1 MPVPDIAT
9 HAGSDDSDH
18 SPARQAPS
26 SDAASTDSSSSDNEE
41 TLENDY
47 VGTQD
52 TDFAAGLDV
61 TMNDQS
67 EPGVLESD
75 SDCPHIR
82 ARIAIPGFVK
92 LYSSAI
98 TWRARSQMQSSNNEP
113 GSKRPKLLSDVR
125 NVEWRYLVRLFAWIV
140 QLQAVLCLGT
150 SQTTLGLQGM
160 VSVLMDLVSGS
171 VFCSDCDDFIYSSR
185 LDQAHSLALLSA
197 EEQVARFKISSS
209 PRQQYR
215 PWVPD
220 GQIAN
225 DLARA
230 TQVQCS
236 GLRGLINM
244 GNTCYLNVIVQ
255 TMVHNPLVRNYFM
268 SDRHNHQLCETK
280 DCMSCEMDRL
290 FTKVYSSD
298 PGPYVPTS
306 MLHCLWVKSSELA
319 TYAQHDA
326 HEFFIS
332 MLNQIHATTP
342 GSSQTNCTCLVHS
355 TFAGLL
361 QSDVQCGHCENVTSR
376 SEIML
381 DISLELKPTA
391 QNVGTEDTEM
401 TLLSC
406 LKRFTQPEKTT
417 YKCDKCEKSSNDAT
431 KQFSIRKL
439 PPVLSIDTIFPQQ
452 RFEVGAASSNKIDHV
467 VRFGATLNMAPFS
480 SVVAR
485 KGANKDPGPD
495 SMYEYDLLA
504 VVNHDGQTMDNGH
517 YTNFARCQD
526 RWYRFDDAKVT
537 RVTLQ
542 ECLKSSAYM
551 LVYVKRHLSYRAG
564 ADEMFLPVD
573 GELLPNIDMSESM
586 LMELSAAAQDEEL
599 LQLLGD
605 VESRRVFMRHIG
617 LDHAMEDLQKD
628 FDALSTE
635 VLISGTFDAQ
645 QTLKDLLKML
655 EDYANQHAN
664 DSSASHDPETKRDTP
679 GVETFF
685 WHLWDRALHD
695 IGRCETDHEQETN
708 RDVRQ
713 VVALLKAMQEL
724 PKGKHVWTL
733 WGEDVDVN
741 SLPLL
746 GPGIRN
752 ANNGPFYYNMPS
764 DAEMARP
771 EVQNTLA
778 GAGAGDQTDKSISI
792 VLKRRREWLGLQAL
806 IAKLLSEMDL
816 KEYALH
822 GIWAARDGLEN
833 WPAVPPAIITE
844 QHAEEPPAGEDTAAY
859 RALLVEGA
867 TTWLR
872 FAAHQLY
879 TCTEIWGPNG
889 NPEWKSNAGT
899 PGHGGDRWKGV
910 DGMDPGKKRWGLWK
924 EVLHEVVAWYD
935 KEVSEGRGKDWKVKY
950 GALKALEAMVI
961 AEGN

>member
-1 MPVPDIAT
+1 MPGHITD
-9 HAGSDDSDH
+9 HLRLAGH
-18 SPARQAPS
+18 
-26 SDAASTDSSSSDNEE
+26 
-41 TLENDY
+41 
-47 VGTQD
+47 
-52 TDFAAGLDV
+52 
-61 TMNDQS
+61 
-67 EPGVLESD
+67 
-75 SDCPHIR
+75 
-82 ARIAIPGFVK
+82 GF
-92 LYSSAI
+92 
-98 TWRARSQMQSSNNEP
+98 
-113 GSKRPKLLSDVR
+113 
-125 NVEWRYLVRLFAWIV
+125 F
-140 QLQAVLCLGT
+140 
-150 SQTTLGLQGM
+150 
-160 VSVLMDLVSGS
+160 MDLVSGS

-268 SDRHNHQLCETK
+268 SDRHNHQLCDTK

-439 PPVLSIDTIFPQQ
+439 PPVLCFQLKASPGQMIIAL

-504 VVNHDGQTMDNGH
+504 VLNHDGQTMDNGH

-605 VESRRVFMRHIG
+605 G

-679 GVETFF
+679 G
-685 WHLWDRALHD
+685 
-695 IGRCETDHEQETN
+695 ETN

-713 VVALLKAMQEL
+713 AIALLKAMREL
-724 PKGKHVWTL
+724 PKGKYVWTL

-778 GAGAGDQTDKSISI
+778 GAGAGGQTDESISI

-879 TCTEIWGPNG
+879 ACTEIWGPNG
-889 NPEWKSNAGT
+889 NPEWKSNAGA

-910 DGMDPGKKRWGLWK
+910 DGMDPGRN
-924 EVLHEVVAWYD
+924 
-935 KEVSEGRGKDWKVKY
+935 EVSEGRGKDWKVKY

>member
-67 EPGVLESD
+67 EPEVLESD

-113 GSKRPKLLSDVR
+113 GSKRPKVAAVR
-125 NVEWRYLVRLFAWIV
+125 CSECRMALPRPFVCMDCSVAGCFMPGHITDHLRLAGHGFF
-140 QLQAVLCLGT
+140 
-150 SQTTLGLQGM
+150 
-160 VSVLMDLVSGS
+160 MDLVSGS

-268 SDRHNHQLCETK
+268 SDRHNHQLCDTK

-406 LKRFTQPEKTT
+406 LKRT
-417 YKCDKCEKSSNDAT
+417 
-431 KQFSIRKL
+431 FS
-439 PPVLSIDTIFPQQ
+439 
-452 RFEVGAASSNKIDHV
+452 
-467 VRFGATLNMAPFS
+467 
-480 SVVAR
+480 
-485 KGANKDPGPD
+485 
-495 SMYEYDLLA
+495 
-504 VVNHDGQTMDNGH
+504 
-517 YTNFARCQD
+517 
-526 RWYRFDDAKVT
+526 
-537 RVTLQ
+537 
-542 ECLKSSAYM
+542 
-551 LVYVKRHLSYRAG
+551 
-564 ADEMFLPVD
+564 
-573 GELLPNIDMSESM
+573 
-586 LMELSAAAQDEEL
+586 
-599 LQLLGD
+599 
-605 VESRRVFMRHIG
+605 
-617 LDHAMEDLQKD
+617 
-628 FDALSTE
+628 
-635 VLISGTFDAQ
+635 
-645 QTLKDLLKML
+645 
-655 EDYANQHAN
+655 
-664 DSSASHDPETKRDTP
+664 
-679 GVETFF
+679 
-685 WHLWDRALHD
+685 
-695 IGRCETDHEQETN
+695 
-708 RDVRQ
+708 
-713 VVALLKAMQEL
+713 
-724 PKGKHVWTL
+724 
-733 WGEDVDVN
+733 
-741 SLPLL
+741 
-746 GPGIRN
+746 
-752 ANNGPFYYNMPS
+752 
-764 DAEMARP
+764 
-771 EVQNTLA
+771 
-778 GAGAGDQTDKSISI
+778 
-792 VLKRRREWLGLQAL
+792 
-806 IAKLLSEMDL
+806 
-816 KEYALH
+816 
-822 GIWAARDGLEN
+822 
-833 WPAVPPAIITE
+833 
-844 QHAEEPPAGEDTAAY
+844 
-859 RALLVEGA
+859 
-867 TTWLR
+867 
-872 FAAHQLY
+872 
-879 TCTEIWGPNG
+879 
-889 NPEWKSNAGT
+889 
-899 PGHGGDRWKGV
+899 
-910 DGMDPGKKRWGLWK
+910 
-924 EVLHEVVAWYD
+924 
-935 KEVSEGRGKDWKVKY
+935 
-950 GALKALEAMVI
+950 
-961 AEGN
+961 